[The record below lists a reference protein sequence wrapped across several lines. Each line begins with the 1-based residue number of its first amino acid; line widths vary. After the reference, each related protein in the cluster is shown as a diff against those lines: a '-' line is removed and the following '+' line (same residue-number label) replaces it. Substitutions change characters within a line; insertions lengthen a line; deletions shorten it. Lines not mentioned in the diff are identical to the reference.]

1 MGATPMGARPMGSR
15 PMGSRPMGSPLVG
28 ARPMERPARG
38 RAAVPKLPSHW
49 RCGWPGMETARGQR
63 GLAAVADGGGL
74 AALRMVAAGASQRVI
89 DHLRGRP
96 ASSSIPKSSASPDSR
111 TLFARNG

>member
-1 MGATPMGARPMGSR
+1 MGATPMGARPMGS
-15 PMGSRPMGSPLVG
+15 PLVG
-28 ARPMERPARG
+28 ARPMGRPARGRPARGRPARG